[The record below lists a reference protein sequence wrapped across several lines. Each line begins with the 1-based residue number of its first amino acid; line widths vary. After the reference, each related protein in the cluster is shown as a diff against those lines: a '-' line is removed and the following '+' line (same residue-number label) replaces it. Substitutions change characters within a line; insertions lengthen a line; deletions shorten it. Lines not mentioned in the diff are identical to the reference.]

1 MAFENTIKHTK
12 NNTVR
17 YKVKPCEILTL
28 VTDSETSD
36 GIKSAS
42 QWNKVNEFG
51 GIAMVISIPAL
62 YRLRLSGNKV
72 SNN

>member
-28 VTDSETSD
+28 VRDSEISDDITSAQLLD
-36 GIKSAS
+36 
-42 QWNKVNEFG
+42 
-51 GIAMVISIPAL
+51 
-62 YRLRLSGNKV
+62 
-72 SNN
+72 